1 MQRIERKKGE
11 IIMAREFIVPGQ
23 IISGAGALDMAR
35 GALAQFGK
43 KALIVTDKVMIE
55 LGNCEKVENVLKREG
70 IAYSVY
76 SGVTGEPTDQM
87 IDEGLKQYQAEN
99 CDFLIALGGGSP
111 IDSMKAIASLVAD
124 GGSISDY
131 MGKEIK
137 VEMPPIIA
145 IPTTAGTGSEATQFT
160 IITDTKK
167 DIKML
172 LKGKVLMPDLAV
184 IDPQFT
190 MTAPPKITAATGL
203 DALCHAVE
211 AYTSRKAQAMSDTF
225 ALSAVKRIF
234 KYLPAAFH
242 DGQNEE
248 ARVEMSVAA
257 LEAGIAF
264 NNASVTLIH
273 GMSRPIG
280 ALFHVAHGLSNAMLM
295 KECLGFALE
304 GAYGRFAELG
314 RAIGAAKNEDSD
326 KTASEKFLE
335 AVVCLT
341 QELETPTL
349 EEYGID
355 KGKFFHVIKKMAHDA
370 MESGSP
376 QNTQRK
382 ITQGDVEQMYR
393 NLW

>member
-1 MQRIERKKGE
+1 
-11 IIMAREFIVPGQ
+11 MAREFIVPGK
-23 IISGAGALDMAR
+23 IISGSGALEAAES
-35 GALAQFGK
+35 ALKAFGK
-43 KALIVTDKVMIE
+43 KALIVTDKVMID
-55 LGNCEKVENVLKREG
+55 LGNCAKVEAALKNEG
-70 IAYSVY
+70 VDYVIYSDI
-76 SGVTGEPTDQM
+76 TGEPTDVM
-87 IDEGLKQYQAEN
+87 IDGGVKVYKEN
-99 CDFLIALGGGSP
+99 GCDFIVALGGGSP
-111 IDSMKAIASLVAD
+111 IDSMKAIASLIEN

-131 MGKEIK
+131 MGKVID
-137 VEMPPIIA
+137 VPVPPMVA

-172 LKGKVLMPDLAV
+172 LKGAVLMPTLAI

-211 AYTSRKAQAMSDTF
+211 AYTSRKAQTLSDTF
-225 ALSAVKRIF
+225 AVSAVKRIF
-234 KYLPAAFH
+234 KFLPVAFK
-242 DGQNEE
+242 DGKNEE

-264 NNASVTLIH
+264 NNASVTIIH

-295 KECLGFALE
+295 KECLKFALP
-304 GAYGRFAELG
+304 GAYDRFADLG
-314 RAIGAAKNEDSD
+314 RAIGAAKDEDSD
-326 KTASEKFLE
+326 EAAAEKFLKE
-335 AVVCLT
+335 IENITKV
-341 QELETPTL
+341 LETPTL

-355 KGKFFHVIKKMAHDA
+355 REKFFSVIDKMSFDA
-370 MESGSP
+370 MASGSP
-376 QNTQRK
+376 QNTKR
-382 ITQGDVEQMYR
+382 DVSEEDVKQIYR

>member
-1 MQRIERKKGE
+1 
-11 IIMAREFIVPGQ
+11 MAREFIVPGQ
-23 IISGAGALDMAR
+23 IISGAGALDMAESSL
-35 GALAQFGK
+35 GQFGK
-43 KALIVTDKVMIE
+43 KALIVTDEVMIR
-55 LGNCEKVENVLKREG
+55 LGNCEKLETALKNQG
-70 IAYSVY
+70 IAYSIY
-76 SGVTGEPTDQM
+76 AGITGEPTDEM
-87 IDEGLKQYQAEN
+87 IDAGLSQYKAEN
-99 CDFLIALGGGSP
+99 CDFLVALGGGSP
-111 IDSMKAIASLVAD
+111 IDSMKAIASLVEN

-172 LKGKVLMPDLAV
+172 LKGKVLMPKLAI

-234 KYLPAAFH
+234 QYLPVAFR

-248 ARVEMSVAA
+248 ARVQMSVAA

-280 ALFHVAHGLSNAMLM
+280 ALFHVAHGLSNAMLI

-304 GAYGRFAELG
+304 GAYDRFAELG
-314 RAIGAAKNEDSD
+314 RSVGVADSADSD
-326 KTASEKFLE
+326 QKASEKFLE
-335 AVVCLT
+335 AVVALT
-341 QELETPTL
+341 KELETPTL

-355 KGKFFHVIKKMAHDA
+355 REAFFQVIEKMAHDA

-376 QNTQRK
+376 QNTQRE
-382 ITQGDVEQMYR
+382 ITQADVEQMYR

>member
-1 MQRIERKKGE
+1 
-11 IIMAREFIVPGQ
+11 MAREFIVPGK
-23 IISGAGALDMAR
+23 IISGSGALEAAES
-35 GALAQFGK
+35 ALKAFGK
-43 KALIVTDKVMIE
+43 KALIVTDKVMID
-55 LGNCEKVENVLKREG
+55 LGNCAKVESALKNEG
-70 IAYSVY
+70 VDYVIYSDI
-76 SGVTGEPTDQM
+76 TGEPTDVM
-87 IDEGLKQYQAEN
+87 IDGGVKVYKEN
-99 CDFLIALGGGSP
+99 GCDFIVALGGGSP
-111 IDSMKAIASLVAD
+111 IDSMKAIASLIEN

-131 MGKEIK
+131 MGKVID
-137 VEMPPIIA
+137 VPVPPMVA

-172 LKGKVLMPDLAV
+172 LKGAVLMPTLAI

-211 AYTSRKAQAMSDTF
+211 AYTSRKAQTLSDTF
-225 ALSAVKRIF
+225 AVSAVKRIF
-234 KYLPAAFH
+234 KFLPVAFK
-242 DGQNEE
+242 DGKNEE

-264 NNASVTLIH
+264 NNASVTIIH

-295 KECLGFALE
+295 KECLKFALP
-304 GAYGRFAELG
+304 GAYDRFADLG
-314 RAIGAAKNEDSD
+314 RAIGAAKDEDSD
-326 KTASEKFLE
+326 EAAAEKFLKE
-335 AVVCLT
+335 IENITKV
-341 QELETPTL
+341 LETPTL

-355 KGKFFHVIKKMAHDA
+355 REKFFSVIDKMAFDA
-370 MESGSP
+370 MASGSP
-376 QNTQRK
+376 QNTKR
-382 ITQGDVEQMYR
+382 DVSEEDVKQIYR

>member
-1 MQRIERKKGE
+1 
-11 IIMAREFIVPGQ
+11 MAREFIVPGK
-23 IISGAGALDMAR
+23 IISGSGALEAAES
-35 GALAQFGK
+35 ALKAFGK
-43 KALIVTDKVMIE
+43 KALIVTDKVMID
-55 LGNCEKVENVLKREG
+55 LGNCAKVESALKNEG
-70 IAYSVY
+70 VDYVIYSDI
-76 SGVTGEPTDQM
+76 TGEPTDVM
-87 IDEGLKQYQAEN
+87 IDGGVKVYKEN
-99 CDFLIALGGGSP
+99 GCDFIVALGGGSP
-111 IDSMKAIASLVAD
+111 IDSMKAIASLIEN

-131 MGKEIK
+131 MGKVID
-137 VEMPPIIA
+137 VPVPPMVA

-172 LKGKVLMPDLAV
+172 LKGAVLMPTLAI

-211 AYTSRKAQAMSDTF
+211 AYTSRKAQTLSDTF
-225 ALSAVKRIF
+225 AVSAVKRIF
-234 KYLPAAFH
+234 KFLPVAFK
-242 DGQNEE
+242 DGKNEE

-264 NNASVTLIH
+264 NNASVTIIH

-295 KECLGFALE
+295 KECLKFALP
-304 GAYGRFAELG
+304 GAYDRFADLG
-314 RAIGAAKNEDSD
+314 RAIGAAKDEDSD
-326 KTASEKFLE
+326 EAAAEKFLKE
-335 AVVCLT
+335 IENITKV
-341 QELETPTL
+341 LETPTL

-355 KGKFFHVIKKMAHDA
+355 REKFFSVIDKMSFDA
-370 MESGSP
+370 MASGSP
-376 QNTQRK
+376 QNTKR
-382 ITQGDVEQMYR
+382 DVSEEDVKQIYR

>member
-1 MQRIERKKGE
+1 
-11 IIMAREFIVPGQ
+11 MAE
-23 IISGAGALDMAR
+23 S
-35 GALAQFGK
+35 ALAQFGK
-43 KALIVTDKVMIE
+43 KAMIVTDKVMIQ
-55 LGNCEKVENVLKREG
+55 LGNCEKVESALKNQG
-70 IAYSVY
+70 VDYSIY
-76 SGVTGEPTDQM
+76 SEIVGEPTDKM
-87 IDEGLKQYQAEN
+87 IEAGLAQYKAEN

-124 GGSISDY
+124 GGNISDY
-131 MGKEIK
+131 MGKEIN
-137 VEMPPIIA
+137 VDMPPIIA

-160 IITDTKK
+160 IITDTKR

-172 LKGKVLMPDLAV
+172 LKGKVLMPQLAI

-234 KYLPAAFH
+234 RYLPVAFH

-248 ARVEMSVAA
+248 ARIQMSVAA

-295 KECLGFALE
+295 KECLSFALE
-304 GAYGRFAELG
+304 GAYDRFAELG
-314 RAIGAAKNEDSD
+314 RAIGAADHEDSD
-326 KTASEKFLE
+326 QEASKKFLQ
-335 AVVCLT
+335 AVVALT
-341 QELETPTL
+341 DELETPTL
-349 EEYGID
+349 EQFGID
-355 KGKFFHVIKKMAHDA
+355 KEEFFKVIKKMAGDA

-376 QNTQRK
+376 QNTQRE
-382 ITQGDVEQMYR
+382 ITQADVEKMYR

>member
-1 MQRIERKKGE
+1 
-11 IIMAREFIVPGQ
+11 MAREFIVPGK
-23 IISGAGALDMAR
+23 IISGSGALEAAES
-35 GALAQFGK
+35 ALKAFGK
-43 KALIVTDKVMIE
+43 KALIVTDKVMID
-55 LGNCEKVENVLKREG
+55 LGNCAKVEAALKNEG
-70 IAYSVY
+70 VDYVIYSDI
-76 SGVTGEPTDQM
+76 TGEPTDVM
-87 IDEGLKQYQAEN
+87 IDGGVKVYKEN
-99 CDFLIALGGGSP
+99 GCDFIVALGGGSP
-111 IDSMKAIASLVAD
+111 IDSMKAIASLIEN

-131 MGKEIK
+131 MGKVID
-137 VEMPPIIA
+137 VPVPPMVA

-172 LKGKVLMPDLAV
+172 LKGAVLMPTLAI

-211 AYTSRKAQAMSDTF
+211 AYTSRKAQTLSDTF
-225 ALSAVKRIF
+225 AVSAVKRIF
-234 KYLPAAFH
+234 KFLPVAFKE
-242 DGQNEE
+242 GKNEE

-264 NNASVTLIH
+264 NNASVTIIH

-295 KECLGFALE
+295 KECLKFALP
-304 GAYGRFAELG
+304 GAYDRFADLG
-314 RAIGAAKNEDSD
+314 RAIGAAKGEDSD
-326 KTASEKFLE
+326 EAAAEKFLKE
-335 AVVCLT
+335 IENITKV
-341 QELETPTL
+341 LETPTL

-355 KGKFFHVIKKMAHDA
+355 REKFFSVIDKMSFDA
-370 MESGSP
+370 MASGSP
-376 QNTQRK
+376 QNTKREVSEE
-382 ITQGDVEQMYR
+382 DVKQIYR

>member
-1 MQRIERKKGE
+1 
-11 IIMAREFIVPGQ
+11 MAREFIVPGK
-23 IISGAGALDMAR
+23 IISGSGALEAAES
-35 GALAQFGK
+35 ALKAFGK
-43 KALIVTDKVMIE
+43 KALIVTDKVMID
-55 LGNCEKVENVLKREG
+55 LGNCAKVEAALKNEG
-70 IAYSVY
+70 VDYVIYSDI
-76 SGVTGEPTDQM
+76 TGEPTDVM
-87 IDEGLKQYQAEN
+87 IDGGAKVYKEN
-99 CDFLIALGGGSP
+99 GCDFIVALGGGSP
-111 IDSMKAIASLVAD
+111 IDSMKAIASLIEN

-131 MGKEIK
+131 MGKVID
-137 VEMPPIIA
+137 VPVPPMVA

-172 LKGKVLMPDLAV
+172 LKGAVLMPTLAI

-211 AYTSRKAQAMSDTF
+211 AYTSRKAQTLSDTF
-225 ALSAVKRIF
+225 AVSAVKRIF
-234 KYLPAAFH
+234 KFLPVAFK
-242 DGQNEE
+242 DGKNEE

-264 NNASVTLIH
+264 NNASVTVIH

-295 KECLGFALE
+295 KECLKFALP
-304 GAYGRFAELG
+304 GAYDRFADLG
-314 RAIGAAKNEDSD
+314 RAIGAAKAEDSD
-326 KTASEKFLE
+326 EAAAEKFLKE
-335 AVVCLT
+335 IENITKV
-341 QELETPTL
+341 LETPTL

-355 KGKFFHVIKKMAHDA
+355 REKFFSVIDKMSFDA
-370 MESGSP
+370 MASGSP
-376 QNTQRK
+376 QNTKR
-382 ITQGDVEQMYR
+382 DVSEEDVKQIYR

>member
-1 MQRIERKKGE
+1 
-11 IIMAREFIVPGQ
+11 MAREFIVPGR
-23 IISGAGALDMAR
+23 IITGKDALQMAENAMR
-35 GALAQFGK
+35 ELGK
-43 KALIVTDKVMIE
+43 KAMIVTDPVMMQ
-55 LGNCEKVENVLKREG
+55 LGNCEKVEQALKNQG
-70 IAYSVY
+70 ISYSIY
-76 SGVTGEPTDQM
+76 SEIVGEPTDEM
-87 IDEGLKQYQAEN
+87 IQAGLKQYQEEE

-111 IDSMKAIASLVAD
+111 IDSMKAIGSLVEQ
-124 GGSISDY
+124 GGDISDY
-131 MGKEIK
+131 MGKVINVK
-137 VEMPPIIA
+137 MPPMVA

-172 LKGKVLMPDLAV
+172 LKGSVLIPTLAI

-211 AYTSRKAQAMSDTF
+211 AYTSRKAQTLSDTF

-234 KYLPAAFH
+234 KYLPVAFH
-242 DGQNEE
+242 DGKNEE

-280 ALFHVAHGLSNAMLM
+280 ALFHVAHGLSNAMLL
-295 KECLGFALE
+295 KECLLFALP
-304 GAYGRFAELG
+304 GAYERFAELG
-314 RAIGAAKNEDSD
+314 RAIGVADKGDSD
-326 KTASEKFLE
+326 EKAAEKFLD
-335 AVVCLT
+335 AVIALT
-341 QELETPTL
+341 KELEIPTL
-349 EEYGID
+349 EEFGIQKQAFMD
-355 KGKFFHVIKKMAHDA
+355 VIEKMAFDA

-376 QNTQRK
+376 QNTRRE
-382 ITQGDVEQMYR
+382 ITQEEIEQLYR

>member
-1 MQRIERKKGE
+1 
-11 IIMAREFIVPGQ
+11 MAREFIVPGK
-23 IISGAGALDMAR
+23 IISGSGALEAAES
-35 GALAQFGK
+35 ALSSFGK
-43 KALIVTDKVMIE
+43 KALIVTDKVMID
-55 LGNCEKVENVLKREG
+55 LGNCAKVETALKNEG
-70 IAYSVY
+70 VDYVIYSDI
-76 SGVTGEPTDQM
+76 TGEPTDVM
-87 IDEGLKQYQAEN
+87 IDGGVKVYKEN
-99 CDFLIALGGGSP
+99 GCDFIVALGGGSP
-111 IDSMKAIASLVAD
+111 IDSMKAISSLIEN

-131 MGKEIK
+131 MGKVID
-137 VEMPPIIA
+137 VPVPPMVA

-172 LKGKVLMPDLAV
+172 LKGAVLMPTLAI

-211 AYTSRKAQAMSDTF
+211 AYTSRKAQTLSDTF
-225 ALSAVKRIF
+225 AVSAVKRIF
-234 KYLPAAFH
+234 KFLPVAFK
-242 DGQNEE
+242 DGKNEE

-264 NNASVTLIH
+264 NNASVTIIH

-295 KECLGFALE
+295 KECLKFALP
-304 GAYGRFAELG
+304 GAYDRFADLG
-314 RAIGAAKNEDSD
+314 RAIGAAKDEDSD
-326 KTASEKFLE
+326 EAAAEKFLAE
-335 AVVCLT
+335 IENITKV
-341 QELETPTL
+341 LETPTL

-355 KGKFFHVIKKMAHDA
+355 REKFFSVIDKMAFDA
-370 MESGSP
+370 MASGSP
-376 QNTQRK
+376 QNTMR
-382 ITQGDVEQMYR
+382 DVREEDVKQIYR